1 MKSDSPTIRF
11 FVKDNDI
18 TTIVCPSCYSAK
30 TTSVTQFRNQQ
41 LTLRVKCKCG
51 HVFKIGLEFRRQ
63 HRKNT
68 ELHGISKLHASTFGD
83 GNVKIVNLSLGGV
96 GLEVEGTHNIRIGH
110 KGTINFTLDDR
121 KQSVI
126 MKDIIVRSVQGNS
139 IGCEFVSDKAYE
151 KDLGFYLRF

>member
-1 MKSDSPTIRF
+1 MKNDTPIARS

-30 TTSVTQFRNQQ
+30 TTSVKQFRDQR

-51 HVFKIGLEFRRQ
+51 HVFRIELEFRRQ
-63 HRKNT
+63 RRKNT

-83 GNVKIVNLSLGGV
+83 GDVKIVNLSLGGV
-96 GLEVEGTHNIRIGH
+96 GLEVEGIHNIRIGH
-110 KGTINFTLDDR
+110 KGTISFTLDDR

-126 MKDIIVRSVQGNS
+126 MKDIIVRSIQGNN

>member
-1 MKSDSPTIRF
+1 MKNDAPITRT

-30 TTSVTQFRNQQ
+30 TTSVKQFRDQR

-51 HVFKIGLEFRRQ
+51 HVFRVELEFRRQ
-63 HRKNT
+63 LRKNT
-68 ELHGISKLHASTFGD
+68 ELHGISKLHTSTFGD
-83 GNVKIVNLSLGGV
+83 GDVKIVNLSLGGV
-96 GLEVEGTHNIRIGH
+96 GLEVEGIHNIRIGH
-110 KGTINFTLDDR
+110 KGTISFTLDDR

-126 MKDIIVRSVQGNS
+126 MRDIIVRSIQGNS
-139 IGCEFVSDKAYE
+139 IGCEFISDKAYE